1 VKIDWH
7 NIFNDFAKIKVLI
20 IGDAMIDSYMWGC
33 INRQSP
39 EAPIPIVDIEKYE
52 KRLGGAANV
61 ASNIKALGG
70 TPILCSVI
78 GNDDKGFFDLM
89 KAEKLS
95 TEGILQED
103 RKTTLKTRIISENKH
118 QLRVDEEDTFS
129 ISNESDFI
137 QHTKHLMKDVQ
148 IVIFQ
153 DYNKGVL
160 SKNIIS
166 ELISSAKK
174 LNIPV
179 LVDPKKDNYWEYKGV
194 DLFKPNSK
202 ELTES
207 NSSDNDSLSLDSL
220 AHIVSYQRKQL
231 DAKAFLLTL
240 SEKGVYIQTENEST
254 HYPAFKRN
262 IVDVSGAGDAV
273 IATAALALAKN
284 INFNAIAQLANL
296 AGGLSCESVGV
307 NPLDKDM
314 LLKEASRL
322 I

>member
-1 VKIDWH
+1 MNWH

-20 IGDAMIDSYMWGC
+20 IGDAMIDSYMWGS

-39 EAPIPIVDIEKYE
+39 EAPIPIVDVEKHE

>member
-1 VKIDWH
+1 MKINWH

-20 IGDAMIDSYMWGC
+20 IGDAMIDSYMWGS

-39 EAPIPIVDIEKYE
+39 EAPIPIVDVEKHE

-194 DLFKPNSK
+194 NLFKPNSK

-240 SEKGVYIQTENEST
+240 SEKGIYIQTENEST

>member
-1 VKIDWH
+1 VKINWH

-20 IGDAMIDSYMWGC
+20 IGDAMIDSYMWGS

-39 EAPIPIVDIEKYE
+39 EAPIPIVDVEKHE